1 MSIVVIVFFFL
12 MIRRPPRST
21 RTDTLFPN
29 TTLFRSA
36 NFRDGVNPD
45 ARDEHRKMDWKSH
58 VFRFL
63 LQTHD
68 SFTVELNLNHAKW
81 QEAVINLLHVMER
94 PCTING
100 HRVSVKTEAE
110 FGRRWGKKMI
120 PWNRD
125 PATLASVAAQAL
137 AQP

>member
-1 MSIVVIVFFFL
+1 MRIS
-12 MIRRPPRST
+12 
-21 RTDTLFPN
+21 
-29 TTLFRSA
+29 
-36 NFRDGVNPD
+36 
-45 ARDEHRKMDWKSH
+45 DWSSD
-58 VFRFL
+58 VCSSDL
-63 LQTHD
+63 
-68 SFTVELNLNHAKW
+68 LNLNHAKW

-110 FGRRWGKKMI
+110 FGRRWGKKMT

-137 AQP
+137 VQTRSDERSVGNDGVISVGQRRYRYHSSKEKFNDMIAINDNC

>member
-1 MSIVVIVFFFL
+1 MN
-12 MIRRPPRST
+12 RSQYEI
-21 RTDTLFPN
+21 DHGYIP
-29 TTLFRSA
+29 A

-45 ARDEHRKMDWKSH
+45 ARDEPRKMDWKSH
-58 VFRFL
+58 GFRFL

-81 QEAVINLLHVMER
+81 QEAVINLLHDMER

-110 FGRRWGKKMI
+110 FGRRDRKSTSLNKSLMRISYALFCLKKKLKQSEH
-120 PWNRD
+120 NR
-125 PATLASVAAQAL
+125 SK
-137 AQP
+137 